1 MKQTAFLDEL
11 LQSIPL
17 TRAMAISVCE
27 YDGHELQLS
36 APLAA
41 NVNDKGTGFAGSLS
55 ALATLAGWSLTTLY
69 ARDLGENVNVVAAES
84 HVRYLCPVTADFTAQ
99 VSLPDTLLCE
109 RFHQRLQSRGKASL
123 PLTIQIF
130 QEAEL
135 ALQLES
141 VYVAIRRQSSIHA

>member
-11 LQSIPL
+11 QQSIPL
-17 TRAMAISVCE
+17 TRAMAISACE
-27 YDGHELQLS
+27 YDGQTLQLS

-41 NVNDKGTGFAGSLS
+41 NVNDKGTGFAGSLT

-69 ARDLGENVNVVAAES
+69 ARDLGEEVNVVAAES
-84 HVRYLCPVTADFTAQ
+84 HVRYLLPVTADFTAQ
-99 VSLPDTLLCE
+99 VSLPDRSLCE
-109 RFHQRLQSRGKASL
+109 RFHERLQSRGKASL

-141 VYVAIRRQSSIHA
+141 VYVAIRR

>member
-1 MKQTAFLDEL
+1 MKQTAFLHEL
-11 LQSIPL
+11 QQSIPL
-17 TRAMAISVCE
+17 TRAMAISACE
-27 YDGHELQLS
+27 YDGQQLQLS

-41 NVNDKGTGFAGSLS
+41 NVNDKGTGFAGSLT

-84 HVRYLCPVTADFTAQ
+84 HVRYLRPVTADFTAQ
-99 VSLPDTLLCE
+99 VSLPDSSLCE
-109 RFHQRLQSRGKASL
+109 RFNERLQSRGKASL

-141 VYVAIRRQSSIHA
+141 VYVAIRR